1 MADIFEI
8 KKGNWYVCTES
19 LEYRNCIYKKGGLYQ
34 SSADGYLNDENG
46 VSNSF
51 CWSGKHYFRP
61 ATPDEILIGRAQ
73 TTDHQQESVL
83 KYLTDEQWK
92 IMSDIGNPYAPGNA
106 RANDPATIPEM
117 IYWRLAAGFIT
128 KKDAVRAFA
137 TTGYTVGEN
146 PQRVREILTDLDNRF
161 CKLDENMN
169 SKLVTINNKLEN
181 FRKSYGQ
188 DPLYVQA
195 DIKWKDD
202 CTIEEDA
209 IIKLSSE
216 IDNDTDDLIL
226 FNCENVDSFIDLA
239 VNNKEDFVINNF
251 KNLKLSSDL
260 NFTRA
265 ISVRHDLPE
274 SDIRAAEYAAKQAV
288 YDRIVTPS
296 ARRFTTEQIDI
307 LEHYRSMF
315 TKDTDTK
322 ELFTR
327 LYEIV
332 IKDADVSCKPEKW
345 QTDTIKELK
354 DLAEGITRDE
364 ARGLH
369 K

>member
-1 MADIFEI
+1 M
-8 KKGNWYVCTES
+8 G
-19 LEYRNCIYKKGGLYQ
+19 IYTK
-34 SSADGYLNDENG
+34 EM
-46 VSNSF
+46 
-51 CWSGKHYFRP
+51 
-61 ATPDEILIGRAQ
+61 
-73 TTDHQQESVL
+73 QEAKAALGHVEEELKQKPVL
-83 KYLTDEQWK
+83 SYLTEGQWK

-106 RANDPATIPEM
+106 MENEAAPIPEM

-146 PQRVREILTDLDNRF
+146 PKRVREILTDLNNRF
-161 CKLDENMN
+161 CKLDENLN
-169 SKLVTINNKLEN
+169 SKLVTINNKLED

-195 DIKWKDD
+195 DIKWKND

-216 IDNDTDDLIL
+216 VDNDTDDLIL

-274 SDIRAAEYAAKQAV
+274 SDIRSAEYAAKQAV
-288 YDRIVTPS
+288 YNRIVTPS
-296 ARRFTTEQIDI
+296 ARRFTPEQIDI

-315 TKDTDTK
+315 TTNTDSK
-322 ELFTR
+322 ELFTN

-332 IKDADVSCKPEKW
+332 LKDADVACKPEKW
-345 QTDTIKELK
+345 QADTLKELN